1 MNSQKIISK
10 KEEKKSSKSASLL
23 LQLDR
28 NKIQNRNKN
37 KNLEILKKPRSKE
50 YVRLVLAMESLGKE
64 IEEVEKQ
71 IALAEPP
78 KEKWWETKIPDK
90 TQAAEA
96 KEKLPVLQDRLQ
108 SLLTEYKYTVEQFM
122 KEIPEPDRMLGF
134 IYPTCNEQLLLRY
147 GIISCSGD
155 TVSSEEE
162 LIDCVEPDN
171 KQAEEQWRKGYRE
184 YKKYMHQNLLLTEI
198 YMDTVCCVFKNG
210 ETYVV
215 E

>member
-90 TQAAEA
+90 EA
-96 KEKLPVLQDRLQ
+96 KEKLPILKDRLQ
-108 SLLTEYKYTVEQFM
+108 SLLEEFKYTVEQFM
-122 KEIPEPDRMLGF
+122 KEIPEPDRMLGI

>member
-1 MNSQKIISK
+1 M
-10 KEEKKSSKSASLL
+10 
-23 LQLDR
+23 
-28 NKIQNRNKN
+28 
-37 KNLEILKKPRSKE
+37 
-50 YVRLVLAMESLGKE
+50 
-64 IEEVEKQ
+64 
-71 IALAEPP
+71 AEPP

-108 SLLTEYKYTVEQFM
+108 SLLAEFKYTVEQFM
-122 KEIPEPDRMLGF
+122 KEIPEPDRMLGI

>member
-78 KEKWWETKIPDK
+78 KENGGKPKFQMKSKLRRQKRSFPFYK
-90 TQAAEA
+90 T
-96 KEKLPVLQDRLQ
+96 
-108 SLLTEYKYTVEQFM
+108 
-122 KEIPEPDRMLGF
+122 
-134 IYPTCNEQLLLRY
+134 
-147 GIISCSGD
+147 
-155 TVSSEEE
+155 
-162 LIDCVEPDN
+162 
-171 KQAEEQWRKGYRE
+171 
-184 YKKYMHQNLLLTEI
+184 
-198 YMDTVCCVFKNG
+198 VFK
-210 ETYVV
+210 VF
-215 E
+215 